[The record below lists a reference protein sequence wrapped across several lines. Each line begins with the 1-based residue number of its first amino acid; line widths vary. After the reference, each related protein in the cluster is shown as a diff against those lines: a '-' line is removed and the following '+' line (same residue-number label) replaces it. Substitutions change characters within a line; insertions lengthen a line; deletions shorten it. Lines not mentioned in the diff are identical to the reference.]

1 VTEPLPRTGS
11 RLPLAVLGAVVAVL
25 VISSVRVYL
34 YFLGPSAGS
43 TLTTYHCVFAPG
55 NSMSLHIVSD
65 ESQTPI
71 AGLKVDG
78 ELMGACPI
86 GYSCPG
92 PTPCYVAQ
100 QVSNLGDWSFTTNST
115 GFISIPSSEL
125 AGYQYAFNLTYG
137 GGRFFFRAMICSQ
150 GTANVKLNLPSG
162 SFVDTSTG
170 HGSNLNLF
178 DHNGTQAVQNC
189 GFGSISGNATRS

>member
-1 VTEPLPRTGS
+1 M
-11 RLPLAVLGAVVAVL
+11 GAVIVVL
-25 VISSVRVYL
+25 VISSVGAYL
-34 YFLGPSAGS
+34 YFLGPSDGS
-43 TLTTYHCVFAPG
+43 KSTTYHCLFAPG

-65 ESQTPI
+65 GSHTPI

-78 ELMGACPI
+78 ELMGVCPI

-100 QVSNLGDWSFTTNST
+100 QISNLGDWGFTTNST

-137 GGRFFFRAMICSQ
+137 GNRFFFRAEICSQ
-150 GTANVKLNLPSG
+150 GTADVKLNLPSG
-162 SFVDTSTG
+162 SYVDTSTG
-170 HGSNLNLF
+170 HGSSLDLS
-178 DHNGTQAVQNC
+178 DQNGTQMVQNC